1 MIPLDLTP
9 DFWELSFDLF
19 GDKEKMHAKFIE
31 YDLLSE
37 NKSEELGLLEGEAD
51 ILFAGYLFHLFDWQ
65 GQVKAAS
72 KAVGWSRGAG
82 SVICGEMIGKVEAEE
97 KVSGWGKSG
106 TTHFWQNEQ
115 SWRRLWKEVEE
126 NTNTKWGVWIDAVKT
141 SEFGDRY
148 KYMGDTTIKVRFVCT
163 RIS

>member
-1 MIPLDLTP
+1 MVALDLMP

-19 GDKEKMHAKFIE
+19 RDRGKMHAKFIE
-31 YDLLSE
+31 YDLLSD
-37 NKSEELGLLEGEAD
+37 NKSDDLGALGGKAD
-51 ILFAGYLFHLFDWQ
+51 ILFGGYLFHLFDWQ
-65 GQVKAAS
+65 GQIKVAS
-72 KAVGWSRGAG
+72 KAVGWSKGVG

-106 TTHFWQNEQ
+106 TAHFWQNEQ

-126 NTNTKWGVWIDAVKT
+126 KTATKWEVWIDAVRT
-141 SEFGDRY
+141 SELGDIY

-163 RIS
+163 RLS